1 MKANKPFSQACEN
14 NKEPI
19 LAVLKACFNNSK
31 HVLEVGSGTGQH
43 SVHFAMHLAHLEWQT
58 SDRLI
63 NHSGIQQWIDEAQLS
78 NLHAPLTLDL
88 NHAWPVNSVD
98 AIYTANTLH
107 IISWALVERFFDGI
121 KRHLA
126 PEGVVCIYGPFK
138 YQGQYTSESNQRFD
152 EFLKNQDNE
161 SGIRDFERIV
171 MLGEVAGLTLVEDN
185 KMPANN
191 QLLVFKRHS

>member
-1 MKANKPFSQACEN
+1 MQMNKPFSQACEN
-14 NKEPI
+14 NKDPI
-19 LAVLKACFNNSK
+19 LTVLKTCFSNSK

-63 NHSGIQQWIDEAQLS
+63 NHGGIQQWIDEAQLS

-88 NHAWPVNSVD
+88 NHAWPITSVD

-107 IISWALVERFFDGI
+107 IISRALVECFFDGI

-152 EFLKNQDNE
+152 EFLKGQDSE
-161 SGIRDFERIV
+161 SGIRDFEHIV
-171 MLGEVAGLTLVEDN
+171 TLGELEGLTLLEDH

-191 QLLVFKRHS
+191 QLLVFKRHA

>member
-1 MKANKPFSQACEN
+1 MQMNKPFSQACEN
-14 NKEPI
+14 NKDPI
-19 LAVLKACFNNSK
+19 LTVLKTCFSNSK

-63 NHSGIQQWIDEAQLS
+63 NHGGIQQWIDEAQLS

-88 NHAWPVNSVD
+88 NHVWPITSVD

-107 IISWALVERFFDGI
+107 IISRALVECFFDGI

-152 EFLKNQDNE
+152 EFLKGQDSE
-161 SGIRDFERIV
+161 SGIRDFEYIV
-171 MLGEVAGLTLVEDN
+171 TLGELAGLTLLEDH

-191 QLLVFKRHS
+191 QLLVFKRHA